1 MKKSGFLVLAATFMS
16 SALSSPGQDYEYQF
30 TAPINGQFQQGAAD
44 PGNSWQGIGQLFDFG
59 TLTETLYYDPT
70 ANTLQQTGSF
80 TLSAT
85 TFSGSFED
93 DKVISGGA
101 LVPATVLV
109 TYTLNNGN
117 SSVSFNSGV
126 LSVGANP
133 AMNWSIPFTEA
144 ITVMTGG
151 QSYDSVLSGNISEAN
166 TITSL
171 SEFTPGSVVISQG
184 IPNNSENIYDPNL
197 VDTVTAA
204 DGWSANIYDAVS
216 DGYLGESYYVDPVT
230 AYAVPEPGTLMMFSV
245 GAFGL
250 KFIFRRQAG

>member
-1 MKKSGFLVLAATFMS
+1 MKKSTFLILAAIFMCFAWS
-16 SALSSPGQDYEYQF
+16 SSGQDYEYQF
-30 TAPINGQFQQGAAD
+30 TAPITGQFQQGAAD
-44 PGNSWQGIGQLFDFG
+44 PRNSWQGIGQLFDFG
-59 TLTETLYYDPT
+59 TLTETLYYNPT
-70 ANTLQQTGSF
+70 ANTLQQMGSF

-93 DKVISGGA
+93 NKITSGGS

-117 SSVSFNSGV
+117 STVSFNSGV
-126 LSVGANP
+126 LLVGADP

-166 TITSL
+166 TITSI

-184 IPNNSENIYDPNL
+184 IPDSSVNIYDPNL
-197 VDTVTAA
+197 VDTVNAA
-204 DGWSANIYDAVS
+204 DGWSANIYDAAG
-216 DGYLGESYYVDPVT
+216 DGYLGESYYVNPVT
-230 AYAVPEPGTLMMFSV
+230 AYAVPEPGTLIMFSA

-250 KFIFRRQAG
+250 MLIFRRQVG